1 LVRRDAKEV
10 VLSSESVARGAQE
23 REAVRST
30 SAQRWTLG
38 LGAVASFVVV
48 LDLFL
53 VATALTAI
61 RRDLG
66 ALVGQLEHRRCIG
79 RSRDPFWQPTSAHPL
94 GGCPEQDHHET
105 GERRRRWGI

>member
-79 RSRDPFWQPTSAHPL
+79 RSRDPLLAADVRPSA
-94 GGCPEQDHHET
+94 
-105 GERRRRWGI
+105 RRLPGTRPSRDR